1 MLLPLHSTISM
12 APRLL
17 TLLTQIENALSSQG
31 SRAVASAATRS
42 VNFHK
47 GLARMNFSDGSG
59 SILLQNF
66 TLADGQICVRAVFSW
81 EGSATT
87 ATQSVYPRE
96 SFDWLAAA
104 DQLATAWLAGQNAM
118 SPAAAEIPAEPSPPA
133 QEPVEAAG

>member
-1 MLLPLHSTISM
+1 VLRLLHSTISM

-17 TLLTQIENALSSQG
+17 TLLTQIENALVSQG
-31 SRAVASAATRS
+31 ARAVASPATRS

-47 GLARMNFSDGSG
+47 GLARITFSDGSG

-87 ATQSVYPRE
+87 GTQSVYPRE
-96 SFDWLAAA
+96 SFDWPAAA
-104 DQLATAWLAGQNAM
+104 DQLATAWLVGRNATA
-118 SPAAAEIPAEPSPPA
+118 PAVVEGPAEPSQLS
-133 QEPVEAAG
+133 QEPVAAAG

>member
-1 MLLPLHSTISM
+1 M

-17 TLLTQIENALSSQG
+17 TLLTQIENALVGQG
-31 SRAVASAATRS
+31 LRAAALPVIRS

-47 GLARMNFSDGSG
+47 GLARLDFSDGSG

-81 EGSATT
+81 KGNAST

-96 SFDWLAAA
+96 SFDWAGAAEQLAAA
-104 DQLATAWLAGQNAM
+104 WLGGQNAPR
-118 SPAAAEIPAEPSPPA
+118 PAATEGEA
-133 QEPVEAAG
+133 QPELSAREAVAAAG

>member
-1 MLLPLHSTISM
+1 
-12 APRLL
+12 
-17 TLLTQIENALSSQG
+17 
-31 SRAVASAATRS
+31 
-42 VNFHK
+42 
-47 GLARMNFSDGSG
+47 MNFSDDSG

-81 EGSATT
+81 AGNAST

-118 SPAAAEIPAEPSPPA
+118 APAAAEISPEPAQPA
-133 QEPVEAAG
+133 QEPVAAAG